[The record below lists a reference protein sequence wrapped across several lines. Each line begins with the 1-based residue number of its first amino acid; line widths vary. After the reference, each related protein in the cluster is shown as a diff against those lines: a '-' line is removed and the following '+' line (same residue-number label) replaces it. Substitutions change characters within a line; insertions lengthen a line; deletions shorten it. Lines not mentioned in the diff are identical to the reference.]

1 MKKHSILFLL
11 MILCGC
17 FLIPSNAFAF
27 QHGYE
32 NHSDFIYALARN
44 ELPVYYSDYSENLKT
59 MLPKY
64 SGVKVIGSSG
74 SWYEV
79 QYTSKKGSTNSGW
92 ITREEFQS
100 ECLIYDG
107 REKQP
112 FANGTYQLSFY
123 REKQSDTSVFS
134 ADVYQAHA
142 DTLIYTF
149 KYVGDN
155 CYTIQ
160 KVKDEKYLK
169 ADTLEESSSYINTL
183 WGDKNEAGIFRITRT
198 DNYYTICDVNTK
210 RVLSENDSNL
220 LEFTNNQNAVWR
232 FTRNKKAVEKENL
245 RDFVQFDPVW
255 AKHHYGNETTKDT
268 ETNNFCTSGCGIFA
282 TVNAIYSLSGHFPD
296 PYELAKYASDKH
308 YRIEDCG
315 TDSGFFKAAAQ
326 KFGYKYGFAY
336 DGHGESFK
344 ELKQKLQDG
353 DTAIVYLPGHYGA
366 IVDYNA
372 KKDKYLL
379 MDPHYL
385 PKRGTSSFGDWVSR
399 KDLEEGAL
407 TSQMFVYYK
416 AVH

>member
-1 MKKHSILFLL
+1 MKKRSILFLL
-11 MILCGC
+11 LILCGC
-17 FLIPSNAFAF
+17 MLSPSHSFAF

-44 ELPVYYSDYSENLKT
+44 ELPVYYSDYSEDLKT
-59 MLPKY
+59 ILPKY
-64 SGVKVIGSSG
+64 SGVKVVGSSG

-79 QYTSKKGSTNSGW
+79 QYTSKKGTTNYGW
-92 ITREEFQS
+92 ITKEEFQS
-100 ECLIYDG
+100 DCLIYDG

-123 REKQSDTSVFS
+123 QET
-134 ADVYQAHA
+134 ADSSTIPAEVYQIHA
-142 DTLIYTF
+142 NSLNYTF
-149 KYVGDN
+149 QYVGN
-155 CYTIQ
+155 RCYTIQ
-160 KVKDEKYLK
+160 KANEEKYLK
-169 ADTLEESSSYINTL
+169 ADSLQENSSYTNEL
-183 WGDKNEAGIFRITRT
+183 WGEKKEAGTFRITRKG
-198 DNYYTICDVNTK
+198 NYYLIRDIHTK
-210 RVLSENDSNL
+210 RILSENDSSL
-220 LEFTNNQNAVWR
+220 LEFTTNPNSVWR
-232 FTRNKKAVEKENL
+232 FTRNKKAIEKENL
-245 RDFVQFDPVW
+245 QVFVQFDPVW

-326 KFGYKYGFAY
+326 KFGYKYGFSY
-336 DGHGESFK
+336 DGSGESFK
-344 ELKQKLQDG
+344 ELKAKIKSG

-385 PKRGTSSFGDWVSR
+385 PKRGTSSFGDWVSQ
-399 KDLEEGAL
+399 KDLEEGSL
-407 TSQMFVYYK
+407 MSQMFFYYK
-416 AVH
+416 SE

>member
-1 MKKHSILFLL
+1 
-11 MILCGC
+11 MIICGC
-17 FLIPSNAFAF
+17 LLIPSKAFAF

-32 NHSDFIYALARN
+32 SHSDFIYALARN
-44 ELPVYYSDYSENLKT
+44 ELPIYYSDYSEDLKT
-59 MLPKY
+59 ILPKY

-79 QYTSKKGSTNSGW
+79 QYTSKKGSTNYGW
-92 ITREEFQS
+92 ITKEEFQS
-100 ECLIYDG
+100 DCLIYDG

-123 REKQSDTSVFS
+123 QEGLANTTSLS
-134 ADVYQAHA
+134 ADIYQEHA
-142 DTLIYTF
+142 GSLTYTF
-149 KYVGDN
+149 KYVGNN

-160 KVKDEKYLK
+160 KAKEEKYLK
-169 ADTLEESSSYINTL
+169 ADTLSNNTSSNEL
-183 WGDKNEAGIFRITRT
+183 WGTQQEAGTFLITRK
-198 DNYYTICDVNTK
+198 DDYYTICDETTK
-210 RVLSENDSNL
+210 RILSQNEGDI
-220 LEFTNNQNAVWR
+220 LEFTNDSNAVWR
-232 FTRNKKAVEKENL
+232 LTRNKKAVEKENL
-245 RDFVQFDPVW
+245 QVFVQFDPVW

-268 ETNNFCTSGCGIFA
+268 DTNNFCTSGCGIFA

-296 PYELAKYASDKH
+296 PYDLAKYASDKH

-315 TDSGFFKAAAQ
+315 TDSGFFKAAAE
-326 KFGYKYGFAY
+326 KFGYKYGFSY

-344 ELKQKLQDG
+344 ELKKKLKAG

-372 KKDKYLL
+372 KKNKFLL

-385 PKRGTSSFGDWVSR
+385 PKRGTSSFGDWVSQ

-407 TSQMFVYYK
+407 MVQTFFYYK
-416 AVH
+416 AE